1 MCHMFCMTLQELRSN
16 QAFYVLDLF
25 VNICFI
31 HHAQVLIYFTES
43 MLLYPIQQNFLSYK
57 SLLFLLF

>member
-43 MLLYPIQQNFLSYK
+43 ML
-57 SLLFLLF
+57 